1 MGDVVVDSG
10 SVSSPE
16 ECQQLLSAAWRPGQI
31 HTVVASVRGHYEAA
45 PAAGVSQAVVVE
57 SKTG

>member
-1 MGDVVVDSG
+1 MDSG

-45 PAAGVSQAVVVE
+45 SAAGVSQPVVVE